1 MRTRIALLAAALIA
15 FGGSLASGFHFDD
28 YAIFPSVGTR
38 SLGWCLRQTRPLTY
52 VTLWLNYRAGGENPA
67 GYHALNL
74 VLHLAAVWLLYEALR
89 RMVPTQVAAVAAAI
103 FAVHPIQAEAVD
115 YVWGRSIVLAGVFC
129 FASLLE
135 WLRGRRWI
143 AVAWF
148 GAALLAK
155 EEVAAFPLALM
166 LLARRGFVGRVG
178 NLRPIANRPSTS
190 GENVTAKVWL
200 PQLVMLMLS
209 ALAAVRVFYA
219 IASTP
224 GAPAGSRAGISPW
237 HYFLAQGPVIWRY
250 LRLLV
255 APLGFTVDPAISIPP
270 VWLGLAAWFAIAA
283 VAWRWRWML
292 VGFLLLLPS
301 SSIFPAEDLAADRRM
316 YLPLAA
322 FAVAAALAIPR
333 KATTPVVIA
342 LIAISIGRTY
352 VWMSDERLWREAVAH
367 APDKIRPKIQLS
379 RDVPPAEALDL
390 LSQARRLAPGNPAVA
405 AETGKVLLAQGNSA
419 AALTEFGRALA
430 LDPRDAQ
437 NYNNRGVALQA
448 LGLADAARQDY
459 RRALAI
465 DPSLTE
471 ARRNL
476 SRLGP

>member
-1 MRTRIALLAAALIA
+1 
-15 FGGSLASGFHFDD
+15 
-28 YAIFPSVGTR
+28 
-38 SLGWCLRQTRPLTY
+38 
-52 VTLWLNYRAGGENPA
+52 
-67 GYHALNL
+67 
-74 VLHLAAVWLLYEALR
+74 
-89 RMVPTQVAAVAAAI
+89 
-103 FAVHPIQAEAVD
+103 
-115 YVWGRSIVLAGVFC
+115 
-129 FASLLE
+129 
-135 WLRGRRWI
+135 
-143 AVAWF
+143 
-148 GAALLAK
+148 
-155 EEVAAFPLALM
+155 
-166 LLARRGFVGRVG
+166 
-178 NLRPIANRPSTS
+178 
-190 GENVTAKVWL
+190 
-200 PQLVMLMLS
+200 
-209 ALAAVRVFYA
+209 
-219 IASTP
+219 
-224 GAPAGSRAGISPW
+224 
-237 HYFLAQGPVIWRY
+237 
-250 LRLLV
+250 
-255 APLGFTVDPAISIPP
+255 
-270 VWLGLAAWFAIAA
+270 
-283 VAWRWRWML
+283 ML

-333 KATTPVVIA
+333 KASTPIVIA
-342 LIAISIGRTY
+342 LIAISVGRTY

-405 AETGKVLLAQGNSA
+405 TETGKVLLAQGNAA